1 MLVQSDDMS
10 KIAQAAKIVERMVNQ
25 NTYDEIAQGAPL
37 PSLRFTCSVL
47 QASYSTRQQPQPA
60 RAISTCGWDWSRL
73 HIQYSTI
80 PLRTGADFK
89 YFEDASDEHRG
100 EEGTLLPLWKFAYDK
115 AKKLAVTAL
124 SWSPIYMDLFAVG
137 LGSCALTSLT

>member
-1 MLVQSDDMS
+1 MLCTPGIVQHAPAAAAGPRDQYLWMGLVQT
-10 KIAQAAKIVERMVNQ
+10 AYTVQ
-25 NTYDEIAQGAPL
+25 
-37 PSLRFTCSVL
+37 
-47 QASYSTRQQPQPA
+47 
-60 RAISTCGWDWSRL
+60 
-73 HIQYSTI
+73 TI